1 MKNKI
6 LKKKKTFLFATKS
19 SFRFSFVKKI
29 GIHMKNLIYSQ
40 NQFLHFEVY
49 PFSLKTEFKLAATFQ
64 NRQTNNK
71 FECNIKKN

>member
-1 MKNKI
+1 
-6 LKKKKTFLFATKS
+6 
-19 SFRFSFVKKI
+19 
-29 GIHMKNLIYSQ
+29 MKNLIYSQ